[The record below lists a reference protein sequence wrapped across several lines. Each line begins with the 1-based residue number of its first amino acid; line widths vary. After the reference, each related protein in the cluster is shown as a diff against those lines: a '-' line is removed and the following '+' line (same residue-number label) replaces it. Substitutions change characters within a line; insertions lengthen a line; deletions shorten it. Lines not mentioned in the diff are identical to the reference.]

1 MKENLFETQYDVTK
15 KTKIKKFYEK
25 SKILI
30 FSSIFILLIAVASYT
45 LYLDKKE
52 KRKIILSDNYI
63 KAKIYL
69 HNGNKN
75 EAINML
81 KTIISASDS
90 TYSTLSLFLLLDENL
105 ISDKVELTNLFNHV
119 IQNHK
124 SENEIKNLIIFKKAL
139 YQSNFVNEKDLI
151 ESLKPLINKD
161 TIWKP
166 HVLLLIG
173 DYFFSKKEYFKAKE
187 FYMEILSLKNLHKE
201 FYDHARL
208 HLILVSND

>member
-151 ESLKPLINKD
+151 ESLKPLINTD

-166 HVLLLIG
+166 HALLLIG
-173 DYFFSKKEYFKAKE
+173 DYFFFKKEYLKAKE
-187 FYMEILSLKNLHKE
+187 FYMKILLLKNLHKE
-201 FYDHARL
+201 FYDHAKS
-208 HLILVSND
+208 HLVLVSND

>member
-201 FYDHARL
+201 FYDHARS
-208 HLILVSND
+208 HLILISND

>member
-1 MKENLFETQYDVTK
+1 MKENLFETQYDLTK

-52 KRKIILSDNYI
+52 KKKIILSDNYI

-75 EAINML
+75 EAINTL
-81 KTIISASDS
+81 KKIISANDT
-90 TYSTLSLFLLLDENL
+90 TYSTLSLFFLLDDNL

-124 SENEIKNLIIFKKAL
+124 SENEIKNLIILKKAL

-151 ESLKPLINKD
+151 ESLKPLINTD

-173 DYFFSKKEYFKAKE
+173 DYFFSKKEYLKAKE
-187 FYMEILSLKNLHKE
+187 FYMEILLLKNLHKE
-201 FYDHARL
+201 FYDHARS
-208 HLILVSND
+208 HLVLISNY

>member
-15 KTKIKKFYEK
+15 KMKIKKFYEK

-105 ISDKVELTNLFNHV
+105 ISDKVELTNLFSHV

-124 SENEIKNLIIFKKAL
+124 SENEIKNLIILKKAL

-151 ESLKPLINKD
+151 ESLKPLINTD

-166 HVLLLIG
+166 HALLLIG
-173 DYFFSKKEYFKAKE
+173 DYFFSKKEYLKAKE
-187 FYMEILSLKNLHKE
+187 FYMEILLLKNLHKE
-201 FYDHARL
+201 FYDHARS

>member
-15 KTKIKKFYEK
+15 KTKIKRFYEK
-25 SKILI
+25 NKILI

-45 LYLDKKE
+45 FYLDKKE
-52 KRKIILSDNYI
+52 KKKVILSDNYI

-81 KTIISASDS
+81 KTIISANDS

-151 ESLKPLINKD
+151 ESLKPLINTD

-166 HVLLLIG
+166 HALLLIG
-173 DYFFSKKEYFKAKE
+173 DYFFSKKEYLKAKE
-187 FYMEILSLKNLHKE
+187 FYMEILLLKNLHKE
-201 FYDHARL
+201 FYDHAKS
-208 HLILVSND
+208 HLVLVSND

>member
-52 KRKIILSDNYI
+52 KRKVILSDNYI

-105 ISDKVELTNLFNHV
+105 ISDKV
-119 IQNHK
+119 
-124 SENEIKNLIIFKKAL
+124 
-139 YQSNFVNEKDLI
+139 
-151 ESLKPLINKD
+151 
-161 TIWKP
+161 
-166 HVLLLIG
+166 
-173 DYFFSKKEYFKAKE
+173 
-187 FYMEILSLKNLHKE
+187 
-201 FYDHARL
+201 
-208 HLILVSND
+208 

>member
-15 KTKIKKFYEK
+15 KTKIKRFYEK
-25 SKILI
+25 NKILI

-45 LYLDKKE
+45 FYLDKKE
-52 KRKIILSDNYI
+52 KKKVILSDNYI

-81 KTIISASDS
+81 KTIISANDS

-173 DYFFSKKEYFKAKE
+173 DYFFSKKEYLKAKE
-187 FYMEILSLKNLHKE
+187 FYMEILLLKNLHKE
-201 FYDHARL
+201 FYDHAKS
-208 HLILVSND
+208 HLVLVSND

>member
-15 KTKIKKFYEK
+15 KTKIKRFYEK
-25 SKILI
+25 NKILI

-45 LYLDKKE
+45 FYLDKKE
-52 KRKIILSDNYI
+52 KKKVILSDNYI

-81 KTIISASDS
+81 KTIISANDS

-187 FYMEILSLKNLHKE
+187 FYMEILLLKNLHKE
-201 FYDHARL
+201 FYDHAKS
-208 HLILVSND
+208 HLVLVSND